1 VVPVPQG
8 HFLRGARAG
17 THLSLLSA
25 RKIMRNYGLGFIGDN
40 AIFEHVKITVLKYRL
55 KISLAEFN
63 KNLMLRNPPL
73 ISLPNEKS
81 RP

>member
-1 VVPVPQG
+1 
-8 HFLRGARAG
+8 
-17 THLSLLSA
+17 
-25 RKIMRNYGLGFIGDN
+25 MRNYGLGFIGDN